1 MILTTEIWG
10 LTMENSD
17 PRTRHLR
24 RLPDAAARVRS
35 APSRTAQARLTEALR
50 DRAEAYRTDATVD
63 LTLVDVLVRM
73 DQLEAAARTLDDH
86 RASLHAMAQDLQV
99 VVADAAVEREAERVY
114 DTCLRQLRPGA
125 LQVGGVRRRL
135 LALTGAAAVFVALLL
150 PSTRISPRTML
161 ASIEDRVTHDEVAE
175 ARSRLEAAR
184 STAAAVRAEV
194 REPQP
199 AAPEALGDPAVRKQ
213 VRALLSAA
221 PEEPAAAAP
230 DVTVLANVR
239 AVRDRARPA
248 PRRDDPDA
256 ERDGDGQVVP
266 FRVRESNPA
275 GEAVDALAPD
285 PRDDEQRRDDADGAS
300 GAPVLGD

>member
-1 MILTTEIWG
+1 MG
-10 LTMENSD
+10 SSD

-24 RLPDAAARVRS
+24 RLPDAAVRVES
-35 APSRTAQARLTEALR
+35 APSRTAQDRLTEALR

-125 LQVGGVRRRL
+125 LHVAGLRRRL

-161 ASIEDRVTHDEVAE
+161 ASIEDGVTHDEIAE
-175 ARSRLEAAR
+175 ARSRLDAAR

-194 REPQP
+194 QEAPP
-199 AAPEALGDPAVRKQ
+199 VAPEALDDPAVRKQ
-213 VRALLSAA
+213 VRALLSADA

-230 DVTVLANVR
+230 EGVTMLAKVR

-248 PRRDDPDA
+248 SRRDDTDD
-256 ERDGDGQVVP
+256 ERDGRVVP
-266 FRVRESNPA
+266 FRVRDSNAA
-275 GEAVDALAPD
+275 GEAVDALVPAPQD
-285 PRDDEQRRDDADGAS
+285 DGAPSPEDPADSAGTHTS
-300 GAPVLGD
+300 GD